1 VHDLYTKFTDHR
13 RVEKVK
19 CLKLMDIN
27 LPVGN
32 QEKFED
38 TKEVIKSH
46 KSKKD

>member
-32 QEKFED
+32 QEKFEGII
-38 TKEVIKSH
+38 TNSLTHHHHHE
-46 KSKKD
+46 